1 MLKYF
6 LIRIAPILLLVVLGY
21 SFFMPSAG
29 ERQFLQTEA
38 ALNKAQS
45 VRMEL
50 TGHDK
55 ATSSYN
61 LLEVAC
67 PDRQHTIEKTTFL
80 DPPPNSQPYPETER
94 ITIGAAEYLKSPS
107 TGAWAA
113 LPGISGRRA
122 IGCAGAPSPV
132 QAAPWPAF
140 KVIRAL
146 AHIEKGEMDEVSG
159 EPCRQWKVTFHQP
172 NGTEKIFDYCI
183 NPDDNLPRRM
193 RTAENS
199 MQMVLTNWNKP
210 LPIEPPAELRQ

>member
-21 SFFMPSAG
+21 SFFMPSTG
-29 ERQFLQTEA
+29 ERQFQQTEA
-38 ALNKAQS
+38 ALNNAQS

-67 PDRQHTIEKTTFL
+67 PDRQHTIQRTTFL
-80 DPPPNSQPYPETER
+80 DATPSPETER

-107 TGAWAA
+107 TGVWSA

-122 IGCAGAPSPV
+122 AGCGVPSPV

-159 EPCRQWKVTFHQP
+159 EPCREWKVTFHQP
-172 NGTEKIFDYCI
+172 NGTEKSFDYCI
-183 NPDDNLPRRM
+183 NPDDNLPRRI
-193 RTAENS
+193 RTEENS
-199 MQMVLTNWNKP
+199 MQLVLTNWNKP